1 MGTPQRIDRWQLFL
15 SRNIQTRAL
24 KTAAV
29 VGTLLASINYL
40 DILVQGSVTPSIVFK
55 IILTYCVPY
64 FVAGYSSVSALSKDN

>member
-24 KTAAV
+24 KTAVV
-29 VGTLLASINYL
+29 VGTLLALINYL
-40 DILVQGSVTPSIVFK
+40 DILVQGSMTPSIVFK

-64 FVAGYSSVSALSKDN
+64 FVAGYSSVSALSKDD

>member
-1 MGTPQRIDRWQLFL
+1 MGTPQRIDHWQLFL
-15 SRNIQTRAL
+15 SRNIQIRAL

-29 VGTLLASINYL
+29 VGTLLTSINYL

>member
-29 VGTLLASINYL
+29 VGTLLALINYL

-55 IILTYCVPY
+55 IILTYSVPY

>member
-1 MGTPQRIDRWQLFL
+1 VGTPQRIDRWQLFL

-55 IILTYCVPY
+55 IILTYSVPY
-64 FVAGYSSVSALSKDN
+64 FVAGYSGVSALSKDN

>member
-1 MGTPQRIDRWQLFL
+1 VGTPQRIDRWQLFL

-24 KTAAV
+24 KTAVV
-29 VGTLLASINYL
+29 VGTLLALINYL
-40 DILVQGSVTPSIVFK
+40 DILLEGSVTPSIVFK

>member
-24 KTAAV
+24 KTAVV
-29 VGTLLASINYL
+29 VGTLLALINYL
-40 DILVQGSVTPSIVFK
+40 DILLEGSVTPSIVFK

-64 FVAGYSSVSALSKDN
+64 IVAGYSSVSALSKDN